1 MRVREVIEARSREPL
16 EVAELLPTP
25 NELRQE
31 LALPPRASATV
42 QTARRALRDLLHGRD
57 GYRLA
62 AIVGPCSIHDP
73 AAALEY
79 AARLRQLAQSLAGE
93 LLILMRVF
101 VEKPRTSIGW
111 KGLANDPDLDGT
123 CDIARGLRMSRA
135 LLRDVNALGVPCAT
149 ELLEPLTPHYL
160 GDLLAWGGLG
170 ARTVESQIHREIA
183 SGMPFPVGIKNA
195 SDGSLDAACHALR
208 AAARPHRFPG
218 IAPDGRPAVLAT
230 RGNPDV
236 HLVLRGGLA
245 GPNHDEPH
253 LALAMARA
261 SEGGVARPL
270 VIDCAHGNSGGH
282 PGRQAGVCRE
292 VLVQVRGG
300 NSAIAGL
307 MLQSQL
313 EEGRQTLEPRR
324 RVLPGVSVTDACL
337 GWNETADLLC
347 EAAEAVKLSR

>member
-1 MRVREVIEARSREPL
+1 MREVIEAGSL
-16 EVAELLPTP
+16 ERLRVAELLPTP
-25 NELRQE
+25 KELRGE
-31 LALPPRASATV
+31 LVVPPRAWATV

-57 GYRLA
+57 GVRLA

-101 VEKPRTSIGW
+101 VEKPRTSLGW
-111 KGLANDPDLDGT
+111 KGLANDPDLDGS
-123 CDIARGLRMSRA
+123 CDVARGLRMSRA
-135 LLRDVNALGVPCAT
+135 LLRDVNALGVPCAM
-149 ELLEPLTPHYL
+149 EILEPLTPHYL
-160 GDLLAWGGLG
+160 GDLLAWGGIG
-170 ARTVESQIHREIA
+170 ARTVESQVHREIA
-183 SGMPFPVGIKNA
+183 SGMAFPVGIKNA
-195 SDGSLDAACHALR
+195 TDGSLDAACHALR
-208 AAARPHRFPG
+208 SATRPHRFPG

-261 SEGGVARPL
+261 SEVGVARPL
-270 VIDCAHGNSGGH
+270 LIDCAHGNSGGH
-282 PGRQAGVCRE
+282 PSRQAAVCRE
-292 VLVQVRGG
+292 VLDQVREGTP
-300 NSAIAGL
+300 SIAGI
-307 MLQSQL
+307 MLESHL

-324 RVLPGVSVTDACL
+324 RVLPNVSVTDACL